1 MLLFFPLGNGLS
13 NEHFEISNLVSTP
26 FAMSDVFCFYVDSK
40 AACMHVT

>member
-13 NEHFEISNLVSTP
+13 NEHFEISNLVSAP
-26 FAMSDVFCFYVDSK
+26 FAMSDVFCFYVESK